1 MTKKQLEEVASNA
14 DMIVRNYAFTRKG
27 GNIRVLNLSNPNNA
41 MLLSEDG
48 TLLETNMDDIEQVI
62 VKNIWQKDREYMELA
77 DA

>member
-1 MTKKQLEEVASNA
+1 MTKKQLEEVASSA
-14 DMIVRNYAFTRKG
+14 DMIVRNYAFTRKD

-62 VKNIWQKDREYMELA
+62 VKNIWQKDREYMELV